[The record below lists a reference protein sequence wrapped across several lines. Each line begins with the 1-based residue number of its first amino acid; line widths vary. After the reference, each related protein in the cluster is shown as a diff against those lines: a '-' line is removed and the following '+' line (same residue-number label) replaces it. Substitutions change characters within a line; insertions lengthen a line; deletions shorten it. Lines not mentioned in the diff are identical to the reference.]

1 MIHAIEFIYYF
12 KLSDQN
18 NTVVISCCTKN
29 FIIQIKEIINLFNLN
44 FILLFSLEKID
55 FVSSMFNRMP
65 LKLIRLYVSKNRVK
79 KILNKKNINLLVL
92 GNYSNFISQYCTQQ
106 IKSEIHVL
114 DDGIGSLTFSAK
126 NRINEINNQIPIF
139 NFNYKKTA
147 LWIVKLIMNFNNYV
161 IPEKITFFSSYNFD
175 VLGKDKHILNDYSF
189 LKSLYQK
196 QKIDSEKVFFI
207 GSPLSEVGFIN
218 LNRETDLI
226 INYSRQLKSSKLFYI
241 PHRKDSKKKIDLI
254 RKHLEILQFNLPIE
268 FALTKIEALPHTITG
283 FSTSALPSL
292 KKILRK
298 EVSFC
303 AVAIPKKYYFDLTTA
318 NRISE
323 VYNSFSSKFKIKII
337 KLDSD
342 E

>member
-1 MIHAIEFIYYF
+1 YECILKKRNIFLISTPTQMIHAIEFIYYF

-147 LWIVKLIMNFNNYV
+147 LWIVKLIMN
-161 IPEKITFFSSYNFD
+161 
-175 VLGKDKHILNDYSF
+175 
-189 LKSLYQK
+189 
-196 QKIDSEKVFFI
+196 
-207 GSPLSEVGFIN
+207 
-218 LNRETDLI
+218 
-226 INYSRQLKSSKLFYI
+226 
-241 PHRKDSKKKIDLI
+241 
-254 RKHLEILQFNLPIE
+254 
-268 FALTKIEALPHTITG
+268 
-283 FSTSALPSL
+283 
-292 KKILRK
+292 
-298 EVSFC
+298 
-303 AVAIPKKYYFDLTTA
+303 
-318 NRISE
+318 
-323 VYNSFSSKFKIKII
+323 
-337 KLDSD
+337 
-342 E
+342 